1 MSAKFADYSHVA
13 FDLID
18 KLEGLR
24 TPQQVV
30 SRMSSALAQFGFSG
44 FLVSTT
50 PDPQAADQRQTFLDG
65 WPHQFNQYYVEKGF
79 YKDDPVVARC
89 LASDEP
95 FEWSDAPFERD
106 RWPRAQEVMDAA
118 GSIGLRNGFAVPI
131 FRGPG
136 LIDTV
141 TMGGEY
147 HDLDSRAKRAIHLIA
162 LYAHSKALAVAKTGE
177 PLKLIRR
184 TLSPAEREALTW
196 TAAGKTTWE
205 ISVILGV
212 SEAAIAKRIKLAT
225 RKLGS
230 ANKTQAV
237 VEAIRTKQI
246 SL

>member
-1 MSAKFADYSHVA
+1 MSAKFADYSQVA

-18 KLEGLR
+18 ELERLR
-24 TPQQVV
+24 TADQVV
-30 SRMSSALAQFGFSG
+30 SRMSSSLAQFGFSG

-50 PDPQAADQRQTFLDG
+50 PDPRAAHQRQTFLDG
-65 WPHQFNQYYVEKGF
+65 WPNQFNNYYTEKEF
-79 YKDDPVVARC
+79 YKHDPVVAMC
-89 LASDEP
+89 LRSNEP
-95 FEWSDAPFERD
+95 FEWSDAPFDRD
-106 RWPRAQEVMDAA
+106 KNARAQEVMDAA
-118 GSIGLRNGFAVPI
+118 SSIGLKNGFAVPI
-131 FRGPG
+131 YRGPT

-141 TMGGEY
+141 TMGGDY
-147 HDLDSRAKRAIHLIA
+147 PDLDTRAKRAIHLIA
-162 LYAHSKALAVAKTGE
+162 LYAHSKALAVTTAGDIRA
-177 PLKLIRR
+177 IRR
-184 TLSPAEREALTW
+184 ALSAGEREALSW

-205 ISVILGV
+205 ISVILGL

>member
-13 FDLID
+13 FDLIE
-18 KLEGLR
+18 KLAGLR

-50 PDPQAADQRQTFLDG
+50 PEPRAARQRQTFLDG
-65 WPHQFNQYYVEKGF
+65 WPNQFNQYYIEKEF

-89 LASDEP
+89 LSRDEP
-95 FEWSDAPFERD
+95 FEWSDAPFDRD
-106 RWPRAQEVMDAA
+106 RHPRAQEVMDAA
-118 GSIGLRNGFAVPI
+118 RSVGLKNGFAVPI

-141 TMGGEY
+141 TMGGDYDE
-147 HDLDSRAKRAIHLIA
+147 LDSGAKRAIHLVA
-162 LYAHSKALAVAKTGE
+162 LYAHSKALSVGRTGE
-177 PLKLIRR
+177 APRLIRR
-184 TLSPAEREALTW
+184 ALSPAEREALSW

-246 SL
+246 NI